1 MKQEDKSPAARLA
14 VVDLARGAALIGM
27 AFYHLSWDFAYFHL
41 IPPEIPSTAPMRL
54 YSHAVAAAFLLLA
67 GASLALAHPGA
78 VRWRAYWRRLA
89 IVGGAAALLTA
100 ATLFF
105 DPEDAILFGILHC
118 IAAASLLSAPL
129 LLAPPA
135 FAFVASGLAFAAPIF
150 FASPFFNTP
159 ALDWIGLE
167 TVLPRT
173 LDWRPLLPWAGFVFL
188 GLGAMRLCRPAL
200 LASPIAQWS
209 PEGRLARAL
218 AWAGRRSLP
227 IYLIHQPI
235 LFALLFAATEVT
247 GFSAAWEMEQFSK
260 LCQRECVAGGGEPQ
274 TCVRPCQCVID
285 GLREAGLSRAMG
297 RGAVSDEQRKE
308 YTRIVQFCS
317 VAPGK

>member
-1 MKQEDKSPAARLA
+1 MKQQDKSPAARLA

-27 AFYHLSWDFAYFHL
+27 AVYHLSWDFAYFHL
-41 IPPEIPSTAPMRL
+41 VPPEFPSTAPMRL

-67 GASLALAHPGA
+67 GASLALAHPSA

-135 FAFVASGLAFAAPIF
+135 FAFVAAGFAFAAPIL

-173 LDWRPLLPWAGFVFL
+173 LDWRPLFALGEIGSGWEQYGFAG
-188 GLGAMRLCRPAL
+188 RLCSPPRSRNGALRAGSLARSPGRAGAVCRSISSISRSCSRCSLPRPKRPASAPL
-200 LASPIAQWS
+200 GRWSSFQSSASANASPAAAS
-209 PEGRLARAL
+209 RRPACVPANASSMACERPAFRAR
-218 AWAGRRSLP
+218 WA
-227 IYLIHQPI
+227 
-235 LFALLFAATEVT
+235 AA
-247 GFSAAWEMEQFSK
+247 
-260 LCQRECVAGGGEPQ
+260 R
-274 TCVRPCQCVID
+274 
-285 GLREAGLSRAMG
+285 
-297 RGAVSDEQRKE
+297 
-308 YTRIVQFCS
+308 
-317 VAPGK
+317 